1 MPFKRIFIII
11 LVFLSCKKIGI
22 EENWERKIYAFS
34 ILNPKEYYITCIVD
48 SNYSIEK
55 EVKTYGITEA
65 KVFIVNE
72 ETKETLN
79 LRHYWNGIYQETNL
93 RWPNLDFFVKPLNT
107 YSLWVIF
114 QNDTLT
120 KKTIVPDTFSIT
132 FPKNNDTL
140 HYDSLNYF
148 NWERSRG
155 AVAYALFIFRLP
167 RDTLAEYFPLF
178 TQDTFLDIRE
188 IKEALFDTTSYYQ
201 LRVYAFDYNRYQ
213 WTIKRGELDTLYH
226 GLGHFSSQTNDEII
240 IFVRKD

>member
-1 MPFKRIFIII
+1 MVFKRILIII
-11 LVFLSCKKIGI
+11 LFFLSCKKIEI
-22 EENWERKIYAFS
+22 EENWKRKIYAFS
-34 ILNPKEYYITCIVD
+34 ILNPRENSVTCIVD

-55 EVKTYGITEA
+55 EVKIKGIADA

-72 ETKETLN
+72 DNKETLKLRYYWDGVYQEAN
-79 LRHYWNGIYQETNL
+79 LRL
-93 RWPNLDFFVKPLNT
+93 PNLDFFVKPLNT

-114 QNDTLT
+114 QKDTLT
-120 KKTIVPDTFSIT
+120 KKTKVPDTFSIT
-132 FPKNNDTL
+132 FPKNYDTL

-155 AVAYALFIFRLP
+155 AVAYALFVFRLP
-167 RDTLAEYFPLF
+167 RDTLAEYFPLL

-188 IKEALFDTTSYYQ
+188 IKEALFDTTSYYE

-213 WTIKRGELDTLYH
+213 WAIKRGELDTLYH
-226 GLGHFSSQTNDEII
+226 GYGHFSSQTNDEIR